1 MFRGSSLSLLYNL
14 LKDSST
20 PAYRS
25 GTIDYST
32 LYGKRDDSV
41 DVDRVARPSLP
52 PVKDPSYL
60 ELARIALCY
69 YVAKADGVSA
79 DEQAILDE
87 MCKKLI
93 DDPNTNP
100 DYRYE
105 LRMILADKG
114 KSFSN
119 VRRYLNRIDPKELSQ
134 FKADVI
140 RIAETTNGITENEKK
155 ALSVFYEYIASQN
168 RSTVDDDGNEKA
180 ARTRIVSL
188 KCQSCGAS
196 LELGENQT
204 LAYCPYCG
212 SNHLIDMK

>member
-1 MFRGSSLSLLYNL
+1 MFGSHVSLLFNL
-14 LKDSST
+14 LRDSRVDSCRDT
-20 PAYRS
+20 MADFNS
-25 GTIDYST
+25 
-32 LYGKRDDSV
+32 LYKKRNDSV
-41 DVDRVARPSLP
+41 DDDRVARPNLP
-52 PVKDPSYL
+52 PVTDPSYL

-69 YVAKADGVSA
+69 YVAKADGVSPE
-79 DEQAILDE
+79 EQAILDD
-87 MCKKLI
+87 MCTRLI

-168 RSTVDDDGNEKA
+168 RSPVDDDGNEKA

-196 LELGENQT
+196 LEVGADQT

-212 SNHLIDMK
+212 SNHLIDKK